1 MGSWGG
7 FRINGKQIGACCR
20 DCKDKFP
27 ACHDVCEKFQKA
39 QSEWEEK
46 KKQIEDAKKEHKVYD
61 DYHYQ
66 SIGKC
71 RKARLMK
78 GKGY

>member
-7 FRINGKQIGACCR
+7 FKISNKDVGACCR
-20 DCKDKFP
+20 DCTEKFT

-39 QSEWEEK
+39 QAEWNEK
-46 KKQIEDAKKEHKVYD
+46 KKQIDEAKKASKVYD
-61 DYHYQ
+61 EYHYHT
-66 SIGKC
+66 IRKC